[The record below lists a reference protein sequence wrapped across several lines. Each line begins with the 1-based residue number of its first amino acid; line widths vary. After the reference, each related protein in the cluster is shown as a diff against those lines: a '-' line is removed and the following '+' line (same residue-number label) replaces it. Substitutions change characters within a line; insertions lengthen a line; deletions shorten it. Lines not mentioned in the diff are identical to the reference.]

1 MKYVRSA
8 VSILFLMA
16 AIAAVTAAQNVSDEA
31 RRYFDRGMAA
41 VELAKS
47 PDDLKLAIAE
57 FKQAIIL
64 APDWADAYYNLGKV
78 QEAAEMYREAVASLR
93 KYLQLAPNASDA
105 DAVKSLINRI
115 ELKAEQ
121 VLTIPVIVDVMAE
134 FAKPS
139 LWKYTA
145 TLRSGDRQ
153 CRQAWS
159 ELVIERESSD
169 SVKALSSMQYYTGPG
184 GIDRRY
190 QSLKVTGPKLSY
202 VTRINVCDGAANRE
216 LGDCTS
222 IMENEIT
229 VVSRTLVKVTQR
241 VIRRGDGAGT
251 APGDVYECEFKKDAA
266 AATASVDLFLI
277 VSDRE
282 KVVAALASGLD
293 VNAKNRFGNTLM
305 QQAVTDGYADVAE
318 LLIANGADLTVRDQ
332 YGQTL
337 LHLAA
342 ANGSVRIAAMLAE
355 KGADIKATDNFGLL
369 PLDKAVSA
377 RKKDAAR
384 FLISKGADIEAKDK
398 YGNSPLM
405 RAISTDEAAF
415 LIDLGANINVRDSFG
430 STPLHRAISQNQK
443 GMAELL
449 IAKGADIN
457 ARAAQGGGTPL
468 HRAVADNRIECLELL
483 LTSGAK
489 IDAKDDDGYT
499 PLHRAV
505 ADNRIECLELLLTS
519 GAKIDAKDDDGYT
532 PLHRA
537 VAGFPYSKNRPIVE
551 LLISKGSDINAINNA
566 GYTPLQTS
574 IEYCGGIEEC
584 SKKEMFD
591 LLIARG
597 ANIEAGSSGMS
608 ALQIALVN
616 NRKNMADVLIA
627 KGAGGAGSDVNL
639 RDRDGKTALHK
650 AADWNNVEAARELI
664 GKGADVNARDNS
676 GSTPLHVAANAGG
689 LEVAEILIANGADI
703 NAVDKSGAT
712 PLFWAMAAAAT
723 RPARAAKYMAV
734 FSLLI
739 EKGVNINAG
748 YKDGWTFLH
757 DAVANGNKEAVEIL
771 LKKGVDVN
779 YRNRNGKTPLQM
791 ATETNKTEIAEL
803 LKKYGAQ

>member
-1 MKYVRSA
+1 MKYARSA
-8 VSILFLMA
+8 VSILLLMA
-16 AIAAVTAAQNVSDEA
+16 AMAAGTVAQTIPDEA

-64 APDWADAYYNLGKV
+64 APDWADAYFNLGKV
-78 QEAAEMYREAVASLR
+78 QEAAEMYREAVESLR
-93 KYLQLAPNASDA
+93 KYLQVAPDASDA

-169 SVKALSSMQYYTGPG
+169 SVRALSSMQYYTEPS

-229 VVSRTLVKVTQR
+229 VVSRTLVKVGQR

-251 APGDVYECEFKKDAA
+251 AAGDVYECEFKKDTS
-266 AATASVDLFLI
+266 AATASVDLFQI
-277 VSDRE
+277 ISDRE

-293 VNAKNRFGNTLM
+293 VNTKNRFGNTLL

-342 ANGSVRIAAMLAE
+342 ANGSVRIVTTLAA
-355 KGADIKATDNFGLL
+355 KGADIKAADNFGLL

-377 RKKDAAR
+377 RKKDAAK

-398 YGNSPLM
+398 YGNTPLI
-405 RAISTDEAAF
+405 RAISTNEAAF

-449 IAKGADIN
+449 IAKGADVN
-457 ARAAQGGGTPL
+457 ARAAQGGFTPL
-468 HRAVADNRIECLELL
+468 HRAVFDHRIEFVELL
-483 LTSGAK
+483 LNSGAK
-489 IDAKDDDGYT
+489 IDSKDDNGD
-499 PLHRAV
+499 
-505 ADNRIECLELLLTS
+505 
-519 GAKIDAKDDDGYT
+519 T

-537 VAGFPYSKNRPIVE
+537 VAGFPYSRDRTTVE
-551 LLISKGSDINAINNA
+551 LLISKGADINAVNNA
-566 GYTPLQTS
+566 GYTPLQTA

-584 SKKEMFD
+584 AKKEMFD
-591 LLIARG
+591 LLIAEG
-597 ANIEAGSSGMS
+597 ADIEAGSSGRS
-608 ALQIALVN
+608 ALQIAMIN
-616 NRKNMADVLIA
+616 NRKNMAEVLIA
-627 KGAGGAGSDVNL
+627 KGATGAVSDVNL
-639 RDRDGKTALHK
+639 RDSEGKTALHK
-650 AADWNNVEAARELI
+650 AADWNDLEAARELVR
-664 GKGADVNARDNS
+664 KGADVNSRDNS
-676 GSTPLHVAANAGG
+676 GSTPLHTAANAGSR
-689 LEVAEILIANGADI
+689 EVAELLIASGADI

-712 PLFWAMAAAAT
+712 PLFWAMAAAST
-723 RPARAAKYMAV
+723 RPARAAKYMSV

-748 YKDGWTFLH
+748 YKDGWTILH

-779 YRNRNGKTPLQM
+779 YRNRNGKTALQM
-791 ATETNKTEIAEL
+791 ATEANKQEIADL

>member
-449 IAKGADIN
+449 IAKGADVN
-457 ARAAQGGGTPL
+457 ARAAQGGG
-468 HRAVADNRIECLELL
+468 
-483 LTSGAK
+483 
-489 IDAKDDDGYT
+489 T

-650 AADWNNVEAARELI
+650 AADWNNVDAARELI

-676 GSTPLHVAANAGG
+676 GSTPLHIAANAGG

-703 NAVDKSGAT
+703 NAIDKSGAT

-748 YKDGWTFLH
+748 YKDGWTFLR

-791 ATETNKTEIAEL
+791 ATESNKTEIAEL

>member
-1 MKYVRSA
+1 MRYARSA

-16 AIAAVTAAQNVSDEA
+16 AIAAGTAAQNVSDEA

-64 APDWADAYYNLGKV
+64 APDWADAHFNLGKV

-121 VLTIPVIVDVMAE
+121 VLTIPVIVDVMTE

-169 SVKALSSMQYYTGPG
+169 SVKALSSMQYYAGPS

-229 VVSRTLVKVTQR
+229 VVSRTLVKVGQR

-251 APGDVYECEFKKDAA
+251 AAGDVYECEFKKDTA
-266 AATASVDLFLI
+266 AATASVDLFQI
-277 VSDRE
+277 ISDRD

-293 VNAKNRFGNTLM
+293 VNAKNRFGNTLL

-318 LLIANGADLTVRDQ
+318 LLIANGADLNVRDQ

-355 KGADIKATDNFGLL
+355 KGADINAADNFGLL

-483 LTSGAK
+483 LA
-489 IDAKDDDGYT
+489 
-499 PLHRAV
+499 
-505 ADNRIECLELLLTS
+505 S

-650 AADWNNVEAARELI
+650 AADWNNVDAARELI

-676 GSTPLHVAANAGG
+676 GSTPLHIAANAGG

-703 NAVDKSGAT
+703 NAIDKSGAT

-748 YKDGWTFLH
+748 YKDGWTFLR